1 MTFNR
6 KLLLAEAVQSILH
19 QTLLPQKIVII
30 DNHSTDGTF
39 EYIKKRFM
47 INNNCIDYIRL
58 DENVGGSAGFYKGI
72 QEALN
77 YNAEWIGISDDDAI
91 YQPDFFEKIFQV
103 VNQNAEI
110 KAFTGSV
117 YLPNGK
123 IQTSHRRRVIDSD
136 TLKQK
141 EVDKEEYQANFL
153 LDVFTFV
160 GVVLSTKLIKK
171 IGLPEKD
178 YFIWYDDSEYS
189 LRARKY
195 TDILNVSD
203 AKIVHKVSVVNNHEP
218 SWKEYYGQ
226 RNRIITEKKYTTN
239 MLKLNIYN
247 WKLLIRKFIS
257 IGLKKKYK
265 GYRLYFF
272 KSNLFG
278 FLDGSIGKKGK
289 SRIFFPGMKI
299 K

>member
-6 KLLLAEAVQSILH
+6 KLLLAEAVQSILQ

-123 IQTSHRRRVIDSD
+123 IQTSHRHRVIDSD

-178 YFIWYDDSEYS
+178 YFI
-189 LRARKY
+189 L
-195 TDILNVSD
+195 V
-203 AKIVHKVSVVNNHEP
+203 
-218 SWKEYYGQ
+218 
-226 RNRIITEKKYTTN
+226 
-239 MLKLNIYN
+239 
-247 WKLLIRKFIS
+247 
-257 IGLKKKYK
+257 
-265 GYRLYFF
+265 
-272 KSNLFG
+272 
-278 FLDGSIGKKGK
+278 
-289 SRIFFPGMKI
+289 
-299 K
+299 